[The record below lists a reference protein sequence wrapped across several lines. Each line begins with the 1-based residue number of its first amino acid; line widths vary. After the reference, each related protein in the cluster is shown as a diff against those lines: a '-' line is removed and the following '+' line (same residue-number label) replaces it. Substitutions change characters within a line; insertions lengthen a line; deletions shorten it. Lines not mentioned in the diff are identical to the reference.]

1 LALLLCLDIFNWRHG
16 IAARLSA
23 VLLGMVQFNQR
34 LEGEEM
40 INYYS
45 QWFYQDGW
53 ILVTALG
60 IGLGWSIGLK
70 GYWVILPLVFL
81 AILGK

>member
-1 LALLLCLDIFNWRHG
+1 MYRWRKK
-16 IAARLSA
+16 
-23 VLLGMVQFNQR
+23 
-34 LEGEEM
+34 M